1 LNFSQ
6 LPRLRENQT
15 WPVDQGTDVKR
26 QAASLAVIL
35 KLIAEFSSKYY
46 IRREWGLR
54 RVRAF
59 SHKGRVD
66 HRPAHGAWSSEL
78 AKGGEDP
85 KQYEQ
90 NLIHILLE
98 VSQSTSAPTLL
109 SVSARSCTTI
119 CDNRPEKRSAL
130 KRTVHLNA
138 PSLDYDLNKVRSD
151 TAAACKIIAPLPCSV
166 LSSGKER
173 CHMAKD
179 KQQKHS
185 VAERKAASAKMKRK
199 EFEKELAKLQVELT
213 RLQTWVQA
221 TGARIIVVFE
231 GRDTAG
237 KGGVISRITS
247 RTSPRVYRHVALPAP
262 SDREKTQVYPQR
274 YIAHF
279 PAAGEIILF
288 DRSWYNRAGVERV
301 MGFCTEQEAE
311 RFLLVTPAI
320 EREMVVQN
328 GIILRKYFLDI
339 SQDEQRRR
347 FEARIKDPL
356 KHWKLSPMDIES
368 VRRWWDYT
376 AAYQRMIE
384 ATHTPEA
391 PWYIVPADD
400 KRRARLNLIRH
411 LLDSIPYKKVHADLP
426 KIPKSQLRPKGATES
441 LGPGVPIPSHY

>member
-1 LNFSQ
+1 
-6 LPRLRENQT
+6 
-15 WPVDQGTDVKR
+15 
-26 QAASLAVIL
+26 
-35 KLIAEFSSKYY
+35 
-46 IRREWGLR
+46 
-54 RVRAF
+54 
-59 SHKGRVD
+59 
-66 HRPAHGAWSSEL
+66 
-78 AKGGEDP
+78 
-85 KQYEQ
+85 
-90 NLIHILLE
+90 
-98 VSQSTSAPTLL
+98 
-109 SVSARSCTTI
+109 
-119 CDNRPEKRSAL
+119 
-130 KRTVHLNA
+130 
-138 PSLDYDLNKVRSD
+138 
-151 TAAACKIIAPLPCSV
+151 
-166 LSSGKER
+166 
-173 CHMAKD
+173 MAKD
-179 KQQKHS
+179 KQKKYS

-339 SQDEQRRR
+339 SQEEQRRR

-400 KRRARLNLIRH
+400 KRRARLNVIRH
-411 LLDSIPYKKVHADLP
+411 LLDSIPYKKVHTDLP
-426 KIPKSQLRPKGATES
+426 KIPKSQLRPKGATEA